1 MPGAVSRRDG
11 DPAVISR
18 RTLAVAALLSGCL
31 ASAPI
36 GASERPVS
44 PSGQISQNGDEFAQ
58 LREFWDLLMQRA
70 RQAVGD
76 EFSSALLVYEGG
88 RQELP
93 SGTPGDPAMD
103 FQSSGRRGT
112 GVCGAFQPGSRQPY
126 ELCPDTPG
134 DLPPD
139 GAAQSCCRHFAFCVP
154 YSRFALAAIDRQS
167 TVVVSPRV
175 ARLPPQTW
183 KAILAH
189 EAGHSLDFYVSG
201 SRYGLYDHQDKVAP
215 EVLAALKSGVL
226 KEKDAEIRADD
237 FANIV
242 FADQLGKKICYEA
255 ATTLQQLT
263 PPEVPCGAEAGS
275 GAALLAHF
283 PHPPAKS

>member
-1 MPGAVSRRDG
+1 
-11 DPAVISR
+11 
-18 RTLAVAALLSGCL
+18 LFGCT
-31 ASAPI
+31 P
-36 GASERPVS
+36 P
-44 PSGQISQNGDEFAQ
+44 QISQNGDEFAQ

-263 PPEVPCGAEAGS
+263 PLEVPCGAEAGS